1 MPIKERVNT
10 DGTKEFVY
18 TDEDRKRIES
28 DDTKPTREFKE
39 ALREC
44 RKKKGHRKYIAPR
57 KYEEEPKKTKKS
69 NEKKSYRIQLLILFI
84 FMSIGTAYI
93 YLEIQK
99 EFNTETIL
107 KEILKIIPITEEKP
121 IGISFTKYLNNISG
135 YDKKDVTL
143 TGFLNRELILLGTA
157 GVYVESVRDNS
168 GNKINLLRLKKEQI
182 NLFPRIGKTNELYN
196 VTGQFK
202 RKYKGLDLEVVDIV
216 KS

>member
-1 MPIKERVNT
+1 MLTKERVNT
-10 DGTKEFVY
+10 GGTKEFVY
-18 TDEDRKRIES
+18 NDEDRKRIES
-28 DDTKPTREFKE
+28 DDTQSTREFKE
-39 ALREC
+39 ALREDLN
-44 RKKKGHRKYIAPR
+44 RKRHKKYISSKNQGDKLR
-57 KYEEEPKKTKKS
+57 GTKKS
-69 NEKKSYRIQLLILFI
+69 NEKKSFRIQLLILFI
-84 FMSIGTAYI
+84 FMAIGIAYI
-93 YLEIQK
+93 YQEIQK
-99 EFNTETIL
+99 ELSTEVIL
-107 KEILKIIPITEEKP
+107 KEILKIIPVTEEKP

-143 TGFLNRELILLGTA
+143 TGFLNRDLILSGTA

-202 RKYKGLDLEVVDIV
+202 RKYQGLDLEVVDIV